1 MKNKVLYVIPSI
13 EKKNSGPAVRVSNII
28 QSKLFGSVISGSGLS
43 KFSDSLKVE
52 SKSLI
57 YVESSTNRLNVIDLF
72 CLIFLKYIKACDIH
86 VYIRD
91 CYTILF
97 PGEYSS
103 FRKKI
108 TKILLDLTNRFYIS
122 LSKKLYFPTLGMG
135 DVYCTYYNVKKDIGA
150 LPPGIVE
157 DEYKS
162 FSFPKVNDENTKYI
176 IHVGGLQYRYSGVN
190 ELINFAYNL
199 DKGLKLLLVTR
210 DEKIVFEHS
219 MYPNV
224 KDNIEI
230 LSLNRDGVIERLRQG
245 DIIAAVHSRPINN
258 YDAITYPIKVLDY
271 ISWKLPIIT
280 LKHEPI
286 IELLSEDYPLFY
298 SDISEFSYNEYF
310 DALAEIKKIY
320 NDVSIG
326 KNYRKIMLRLEN

>member
-1 MKNKVLYVIPSI
+1 MKNKVLYVVPSI

-28 QSKLFGSVISGSGLS
+28 QSKSFGSVISGSGRNKFLS
-43 KFSDSLKVE
+43 SLKVKP
-52 SKSLI
+52 KSLI

-108 TKILLDLTNRFYIS
+108 TKVLLDITNKFYIS

-135 DVYCTYYNVKKDIGA
+135 NLYCTHYNAIKDMA
-150 LPPGIVE
+150 SLPPGIVE
-157 DEYKS
+157 DEYES
-162 FSFPKVNDENTKYI
+162 FSFPKVNDEQTKYV
-176 IHVGGLQYRYSGVN
+176 IHVGGLQYRYSGLN
-190 ELINFAYNL
+190 ELINFAHNL

-210 DEKIVFEHS
+210 DESLVYEHS
-219 MYPNV
+219 MYPKV

-230 LSLNRDGVIERLRQG
+230 LSLNRDGVIGRLRQG

-258 YDAITYPIKVLDY
+258 YDAITYPIKILDY

-286 IELLSEDYPLFY
+286 IELLGGDYPLFY
-298 SDISEFSYNEYF
+298 SDISEFSSRKYF
-310 DALAEIKKIY
+310 DSLAEIKKIY
-320 NDVSIG
+320 NDVSVE
-326 KNYRKIMLRLEN
+326 KNYRKIMSRLED